1 MLTHHTPAE
10 LVRISTWTGVG
21 GGLGF
26 STFTILAGLGERLN
40 GADLLF
46 AVGIGSGLAMV
57 LTSAVIT
64 WRKNA

>member
-10 LVRISTWTGVG
+10 LIQIGTWTSAG
-21 GGLGF
+21 GCLGLSAF
-26 STFTILAGLGERLN
+26 AGLVCLGERLN